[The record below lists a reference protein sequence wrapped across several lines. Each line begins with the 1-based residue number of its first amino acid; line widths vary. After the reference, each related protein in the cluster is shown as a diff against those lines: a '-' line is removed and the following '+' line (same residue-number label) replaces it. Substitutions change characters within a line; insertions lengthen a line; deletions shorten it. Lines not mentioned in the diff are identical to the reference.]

1 MRGQADYLA
10 KGFEDSVMPG
20 QRYRIA
26 KGFAPEAVL
35 IEADSQEAL
44 LAEAETRMGSVAV
57 VQNSSPM
64 FISAQWS
71 A

>member
-1 MRGQADYLA
+1 
-10 KGFEDSVMPG
+10 V
-20 QRYRIA
+20 A
-26 KGFAPEAVL
+26 KGFAPEAIL
-35 IEADSQEAL
+35 IEADSREAL

-64 FISAQWS
+64 FISAQWG